1 MELSVCA
8 GLLFS
13 PGNLFS
19 PLFAR
24 PGKTS
29 TIKRYVDDVFSNR
42 YKATIGVDFALKM
55 IEVRL
60 FCLEKRL
67 LVV

>member
-8 GLLFS
+8 PGLSFTGQLF
-13 PGNLFS
+13 FFF
-19 PLFAR
+19 LFAR

-60 FCLEKRL
+60 S
-67 LVV
+67 